1 MDPSLAL
8 ANGLSLRALADSVD
22 DVVSWWGDRPWPGH
36 WLTDDEERVLVE
48 PDCSARP
55 LCDPTIRV
63 VAGVPAPRD
72 FGRNRRRP

>member
-48 PDCSARP
+48 PD
-55 LCDPTIRV
+55 
-63 VAGVPAPRD
+63 
-72 FGRNRRRP
+72 